1 MQVSPEIPVL
11 SAPASFF
18 TFFTQVSLQ
27 AADSDSANAFLYNPL
42 LQWESESVHP
52 ATTVNVRLPEI

>member
-11 SAPASFF
+11 SAPAAFF

-27 AADSDSANAFLYNPL
+27 AADSDSANA
-42 LQWESESVHP
+42 
-52 ATTVNVRLPEI
+52 